1 MLIYSVWELSSL
13 YQGLILH
20 RVRILTFTTSHGHSC
35 LEQMVTYGVLI
46 LWQRNFA
53 LCIGKKGIGT
63 QGLKLDVAAM
73 GKTRVV
79 NDGEAEC
86 EEGEIMN
93 DISSITCAYFCPY

>member
-13 YQGLILH
+13 YQGLMLH
-20 RVRILTFTTSHGHSC
+20 RVRIFTFTTSRGHC
-35 LEQMVTYGVLI
+35 LEQMVTYGMLI

-63 QGLKLDVAAM
+63 QGLKLEIAVM

-79 NDGEAEC
+79 NDRGAER
-86 EEGEIMN
+86 EEGEMMK
-93 DISSITCAYFCPY
+93 DVSSTTCAYFCHY